1 MQDDKNFKE
10 ILKKGALEE
19 TSPDFTAAIMRRIK
33 AVAVIETSH
42 QPLINPKIKLAF
54 IIVFVTVLS
63 ALFAI
68 SIFISPADLPFNF
81 LIRIPTISIDAFYDT
96 VYFVITFW
104 LLVFLNYYL
113 NERNLRNNGFN

>member
-19 TSPDFTAAIMRRIK
+19 TSPDFTAAIMRRIE

-54 IIVFVTVLS
+54 IIASVTVLS

-81 LIRIPTISIDAFYDT
+81 LIRIPTISIHAFHDI

-104 LLVFLNYYL
+104 LLVFLNHYL
-113 NERNLRNNGFN
+113 NKRNLRNNGFN